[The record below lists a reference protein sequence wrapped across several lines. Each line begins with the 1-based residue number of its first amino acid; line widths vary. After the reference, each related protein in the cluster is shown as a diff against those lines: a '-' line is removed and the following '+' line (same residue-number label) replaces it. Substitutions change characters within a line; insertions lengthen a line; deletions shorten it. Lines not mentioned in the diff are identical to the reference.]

1 MALGAT
7 ICKAE
12 LNVIDMDRHYY
23 QQHSL
28 ILAQHPSETDARLM
42 VRLLVFALH
51 ASESLSFTKG
61 LSTDEEP
68 DLWQK
73 SLTDDIELW
82 IELGLPSEK
91 RLKKACGRS
100 QQVIVYTYGSAAK
113 WWTQM
118 QPQIARFKNITVYHL
133 DTETTEI
140 LQTMKLRN
148 LDIQVSIQDQEVT
161 FHSDNQSL
169 SFVPEIKVQIEQKS

>member
-1 MALGAT
+1 MALSAK

-12 LNVIDMDRHYY
+12 LNVIDIDRHYY

-28 ILAQHPSETDARLM
+28 TMAQHPSETDERLM
-42 VRLLVFALH
+42 VRLLAFALN

-61 LSTDEEP
+61 LSTDDEP

-73 SLTDDIELW
+73 SLSNEIEVW

-91 RLKKACGRS
+91 RLKKACGRA
-100 QQVIVYTYGSAAK
+100 QQVIVYSYGTGSADQ
-113 WWTQM
+113 WWKQLE
-118 QPQIARFKNITVYHL
+118 PRVARFRNLKIHHIESEVTTHLASTV
-133 DTETTEI
+133 
-140 LQTMKLRN
+140 QRN

-161 FHSDNQSL
+161 WHNNGHSIN
-169 SFVPEIKVQIEQKS
+169 FTPTIKL

>member
-1 MALGAT
+1 MALSAR

-28 ILAQHPSETDARLM
+28 TLAQHPSETDERLM
-42 VRLLVFALH
+42 VRLLVFALQ
-51 ASESLSFTKG
+51 ASESLTFTKG
-61 LSTDEEP
+61 LSTDDEP

-73 SLTDDIELW
+73 SLSDDIELW

-91 RLKKACGRS
+91 RLKKASGRS
-100 QQVIVYTYGSAAK
+100 QQVIVYTYGSAAM
-113 WWTQM
+113 WWKQM

-140 LQTMKLRN
+140 LQTMKQRN

-161 FHSDNQSL
+161 LHSDNQSL

>member
-1 MALGAT
+1 MALSAT

-28 ILAQHPSETDARLM
+28 TIAQHPSETDERLM
-42 VRLLVFALH
+42 VRLLAFALH
-51 ASESLSFTKG
+51 ASDSLSFTKG
-61 LSTDEEP
+61 LSTDDEP

-73 SLTDDIELW
+73 SLSDDIELW

-100 QQVIVYTYGSAAK
+100 QQVTVYTYGTGGADM
-113 WWTQM
+113 WWKQM
-118 QPQIARFKNITVYHL
+118 QSQVSRFKNLSIRHI
-133 DTETTEI
+133 DPETTQALAE
-140 LQTMKLRN
+140 LMQRN
-148 LDIQVSIQDQEVT
+148 LDIQVSIQDGEI
-161 FHSDNQSL
+161 SWDSNEKNI
-169 SFVPEIKVQIEQKS
+169 SFSPELLF

>member
-28 ILAQHPSETDARLM
+28 TLAQHPSETDERLM

-73 SLTDDIELW
+73 SLSDDIELW

-100 QQVIVYTYGSAAK
+100 QKVIVYTYGSGSATQ
-113 WWTQM
+113 WWKQM
-118 QPQIARFKNITVYHL
+118 QAPLARFKNISVYHF
-133 DTETTEI
+133 DTSVTEA
-140 LQTMKLRN
+140 LAKQVKRMV
-148 LDIQVSIQDQEVT
+148 DVQVSLQDGEIT
-161 FHSDNQSL
+161 WLSDDQTI
-169 SFVPEIKVQIEQKS
+169 SFSPENLC

>member
-28 ILAQHPSETDARLM
+28 ILAQHPSETDERLM

-61 LSTDEEP
+61 LSTDDEP

-91 RLKKACGRS
+91 RLKKACGRA
-100 QQVIVYTYGSAAK
+100 QQVIVYTYGSGSAEQ
-113 WWTQM
+113 WWKQM
-118 QPQIARFKNITVYHL
+118 QAPLKRFKNISVYHIN
-133 DTETTEI
+133 TEITDALAKCVQRAMDVQISLQDGEITWDSDGQNLSFTTE
-140 LQTMKLRN
+140 KLC
-148 LDIQVSIQDQEVT
+148 
-161 FHSDNQSL
+161 
-169 SFVPEIKVQIEQKS
+169 

>member
-28 ILAQHPSETDARLM
+28 ILAQHPSETDERLM

-61 LSTDEEP
+61 LSTDDEP

-100 QQVIVYTYGSAAK
+100 QQVIVYTYGSGSAEQ
-113 WWTQM
+113 WWK
-118 QPQIARFKNITVYHL
+118 QIQAPLKRFKNISVYHIN
-133 DTETTEI
+133 TEITDALAKRVQRAMDVQISLQDGEITWDSDDQNLSFTTE
-140 LQTMKLRN
+140 KLC
-148 LDIQVSIQDQEVT
+148 
-161 FHSDNQSL
+161 
-169 SFVPEIKVQIEQKS
+169 

>member
-28 ILAQHPSETDARLM
+28 ILAQHPSETDERLM

-61 LSTDEEP
+61 LSTDDEP

-91 RLKKACGRS
+91 RLKKACGRA
-100 QQVIVYTYGSAAK
+100 QQVIVYTYGSGSAEQ
-113 WWTQM
+113 WWKQM
-118 QPQIARFKNITVYHL
+118 QSPLTRFKNIRVYHIN
-133 DTETTEI
+133 TEI
-140 LQTMKLRN
+140 TDALAKHVQRAMDVQISLQDGEITW
-148 LDIQVSIQDQEVT
+148 D
-161 FHSDNQSL
+161 SDNQNL
-169 SFVPEIKVQIEQKS
+169 SFTTGQLC